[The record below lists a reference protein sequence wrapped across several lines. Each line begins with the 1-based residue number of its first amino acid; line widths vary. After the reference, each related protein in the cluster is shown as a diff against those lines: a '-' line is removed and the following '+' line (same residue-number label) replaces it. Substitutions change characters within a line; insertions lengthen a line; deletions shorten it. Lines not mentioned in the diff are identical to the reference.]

1 MFKPKGRWDRVSHI
15 RIQRETW
22 TDLKSEQVEKFIR
35 DAGGGWG
42 EVAENCNQII
52 LPITIFLAKLI
63 FCPLVRNSLPSI
75 EHDIPVSSSQQSS
88 TGTQSEP
95 TESNPHSH
103 PISLRL
109 ISILSFTYAYTCE
122 VFSSHQIFL
131 LRIQYTWHGAT
142 APRRATYHR
151 ARRWHSQDNF
161 LLAAS

>member
-22 TDLKSEQVEKFIR
+22 TDLKSEQVEEFIR
-35 DAGGGWG
+35 DAGGWG
-42 EVAENCNQII
+42 EEAENCNQII
-52 LPITIFLAKLI
+52 QRITIFLAKLI
-63 FCPLVRNSLPSI
+63 FCQLVRNSLPSI

-88 TGTQSEP
+88 TGTHSEP

-122 VFSSHQIFL
+122 VFSSHQIVL
-131 LRIQYTWHGAT
+131 LRIQYTWQGAT
-142 APRRATYHR
+142 TCDVPQSMTLIRSR
-151 ARRWHSQDNF
+151 
-161 LLAAS
+161 